1 MLLLLDT
8 AIKIMIQNYKLIVAG
23 TAAELSA
30 KIVEAINNGWDIY
43 GNVAIAVNSVT
54 GEELFAQA
62 VANYRR
68 MLTN

>member
-1 MLLLLDT
+1 
-8 AIKIMIQNYKLIVAG
+8 MIQNYKLIVAD

-30 KIVEAINNGWDIY
+30 KIVEAINNGWGIY

-62 VANYRR
+62 VVIYPE
-68 MLTN
+68 MLID